1 MTIHDLKILF
11 QKELST
17 IYPKNE
23 IESFYHI
30 LTEFKLGLSRVE
42 KALHPNQIIKK
53 ATIPFFEKSISLL
66 KSEKPIQ
73 HITEKTEF
81 FGLPFAVNS
90 SVLIP
95 RPETEELVQW
105 TLESSSTDTP
115 ISILDIGT
123 GSGCIA
129 IALAK
134 KLPNAQVT
142 GIDVSTAALSVAKK
156 NAILNKVA
164 IDFIQKDIL
173 RATKLSKGF
182 DIIISNPPYV
192 REAEKQEIKK
202 NVLSYEPHSALFVP
216 DENPLLFYNKIA
228 ELAKTYLKPN
238 GQLFFEINQYLG
250 KETMRML
257 AEKGFTSNELRTD
270 IFGNARMTKSRF

>member
-105 TLESSSTDTP
+105 TLECSSTDIP

-228 ELAKTYLKPN
+228 ELAKTHLKPN

>member
-105 TLESSSTDTP
+105 TLESSNTDTP

-250 KETMRML
+250 KESMRML

>member
-173 RATKLSKGF
+173 RATKLSKEF